1 MKNNRIIDFV
11 GHKKIYFS
19 ISIAIILIG
28 IICNFIFGTKLDI
41 TFTGGS
47 MVKYTYTGSV
57 DEEKLKSILQ
67 DATKETVSF
76 SISENLIAGQE
87 EVSDGYLVTVQ
98 FPGTS
103 TITTDEQK
111 QMTEALQKEF
121 KDNNFEYSESNS
133 VDATMGAK
141 FFFKCLTAVAIACIL
156 MVLFV
161 TVRFKRISGF
171 SAGVTGLIALLH
183 DVICVYFVFVIFRM
197 PLDSNFIAVVLT
209 IIGYSLNDTIVIYDR
224 VRENQRLWGKRKSTA
239 EIFNLSCSQ
248 MIKRTLMTSITTF
261 LAIATVYGVSIVFN
275 LSSVESFALPMMFG
289 VISGA
294 YSSLC
299 IAGPLWVMWQER
311 KEKKA
316 EIEGTASKR

>member
-1 MKNNRIIDFV
+1 MKNERIIDFV

-19 ISIAIILIG
+19 ISIGIILIG
-28 IICNFIFGTKLDI
+28 IICNFIFGTTLDI

-47 MVKYTYTGSV
+47 MVKYTYTGNV
-57 DEEKLKSILQ
+57 AEEKLKSVLQ
-67 DATKETVSF
+67 EATEDTVSF
-76 SISENLIAGQE
+76 SISENLIAGE
-87 EVSDGYLVTVQ
+87 EISDGYLITVQ

-111 QMTEALQKEF
+111 AMTEALQKEF

-141 FFFKCLTAVAIACIL
+141 FFFKCLTAVAIACVL

-161 TVRFKRISGF
+161 TIRFKRISGF

-183 DVICVYFVFVIFRM
+183 DVVFVYFVFVIFRM
-197 PLDSNFIAVVLT
+197 PIDSNFIAVVLT

-224 VRENQRLWGKRKSTA
+224 VRENQRLWGKRKSTR
-239 EIFNLSCSQ
+239 EIFNTSCSQ

-261 LAIATVYGVSIVFN
+261 LAIATVYVVSIIFN
-275 LSSVESFALPMMFG
+275 LSSVKSFALPMMFG
-289 VISGA
+289 IVSGA

-299 IAGPLWVMWQER
+299 IAGPLWVMWQEK
-311 KEKKA
+311 KEKD
-316 EIEGTASKR
+316 ASVQVKSSKK

>member
-1 MKNNRIIDFV
+1 MKNERIIDFV

-19 ISIAIILIG
+19 ISIGVILIG
-28 IICNFIFGTKLDI
+28 IICNFIFGTTLDI

-47 MVKYTYTGSV
+47 MVKYTYTGNV
-57 DEEKLKSILQ
+57 DEEKLKSVLQ
-67 DATKETVSF
+67 EATEDTVSF
-76 SISENLIAGQE
+76 SISENLIAGE
-87 EVSDGYLVTVQ
+87 EISDGYLITVQ

-111 QMTEALQKEF
+111 AMTEALQKEF

-141 FFFKCLTAVAIACIL
+141 FFFKCLTAVAIACVL

-161 TVRFKRISGF
+161 TIRFKRISGF

-183 DVICVYFVFVIFRM
+183 DVVFVYFVFVIFRM
-197 PLDSNFIAVVLT
+197 PIDSNFIAVVLT

-224 VRENQRLWGKRKSTA
+224 VRENQRLWGKRKSTR
-239 EIFNLSCSQ
+239 EIFNTSCSQ

-261 LAIATVYGVSIVFN
+261 LAIATVYVVSIIFN
-275 LSSVESFALPMMFG
+275 LSSVKSFALPMMFG
-289 VISGA
+289 IVSGA

-299 IAGPLWVMWQER
+299 IAGPLWVMWQEK
-311 KEKKA
+311 KEKD
-316 EIEGTASKR
+316 ASVQVKSSKK